1 MSKTFT
7 AVIIDYDYI
16 KIIEATKKNKT
27 YIINNFSLEKLNQN
41 NIDATNNN
49 DNSQNT
55 ENILMAEEIKK
66 AFGLKQFSKKNVF
79 TVLNDDY
86 IYNYNFS
93 LPEMPESDLAKAVEY
108 EVKKKSPFPLSQII
122 YDYIYT
128 CQENDDGSCT
138 LLTTAYIAKKEY
150 SEQLVKIFAD
160 ADIKLR
166 SIESKTTS
174 LYNANLFIYGNNAGL
189 HYMLIDINLIS
200 IKIIIIYKNTIIFE
214 RNIEE
219 INIIKNTK
227 NIHEAGE
234 TISAEIQKTI
244 DFYYAGKSI
253 EPIEKIYI
261 SGIYAN
267 NEMFKDIIANL
278 INIRIETMSILKLLD
293 NGGGAGKI
301 NNNDARNN
309 RGKAGIAGD
318 NDENNNKKNKNE
330 SKNRHKVRPLIKLSS
345 KLYKK
350 IYKNKKA
357 AKNVGK
363 TDIADK
369 LSENNKMTADKI
381 NDYTYNDNI
390 ENNNN
395 IIANNYTNYG
405 GIGSNSG
412 IVDINLNLD
421 GQMLSNYT
429 LYDENNLFDI
439 LDIMLPAFGL
449 VLGK

>member
-7 AVIIDYDYI
+7 AVIIDYNYI

-41 NIDATNNN
+41 DIDATTYN
-49 DNSQNT
+49 DNAENT

-66 AFGLKQFSKKNVF
+66 AFGLRQFSKKNVF

-108 EVKKKSPFPLSQII
+108 EVKKKSPFPLSQIV

-128 CQENDDGSCT
+128 YQEDNKDGGYN
-138 LLTTAYIAKKEY
+138 LLTTAYVAKKEY
-150 SEQLVKIFAD
+150 SEQLVKTFAK

-227 NIHEAGE
+227 NINEAGE
-234 TISAEIQKTI
+234 TISAEIQKTV
-244 DFYYAGKSI
+244 DYYYAGKSI
-253 EPIEKIYI
+253 EPIENIYI
-261 SGIYAN
+261 SGVYAN
-267 NEMFKDIIANL
+267 NETFKDIISNL
-278 INIRIETMSILKLLD
+278 TNIHIETMSILKLLD
-293 NGGGAGKI
+293 NGSGADTH
-301 NNNDARNN
+301 NNNAKNNNGKADSARNN
-309 RGKAGIAGD
+309 NE
-318 NDENNNKKNKNE
+318 NDKKRNKKERKIQ
-330 SKNRHKVRPLIKLSS
+330 PLIKLSS

-350 IYKNKKA
+350 IYKNKTA
-357 AKNVGK
+357 AKNVRK
-363 TDIADK
+363 AANNSDK
-369 LSENNKMTADKI
+369 LSDGNSNNI
-381 NDYTYNDNI
+381 NHYTDNDNI
-390 ENNNN
+390 
-395 IIANNYTNYG
+395 
-405 GIGSNSG
+405 GSNNG
-412 IVDINLNLD
+412 IMNMNLD
-421 GQMLSNYT
+421 GQILSNYI

-449 VLGK
+449 MLGK

>member
-7 AVIIDYDYI
+7 AAIIDYNYI
-16 KIIEATKKNKT
+16 KIIEATKRNKT

-41 NIDATNNN
+41 NIDAATHN
-49 DNSQNT
+49 DNPENT

-66 AFGLKQFSKKNVF
+66 AFGLRQFSKKNVF

-93 LPEMPESDLAKAVEY
+93 LPEMPASDLAKAIEY
-108 EVKKKSPFPLSQII
+108 EIKKKSPFPMSQIV

-128 CQENDDGSCT
+128 YQEDNKDGGCS
-138 LLTTAYIAKKEY
+138 LLITAYVAKKEY

-166 SIESKTTS
+166 SIESKTTG

-219 INIIKNTK
+219 VNIIKNTK
-227 NIHEAGE
+227 NINEAGE
-234 TISAEIQKTI
+234 AISAEIQKTV
-244 DFYYAGKSI
+244 DYYYAGKSI

-261 SGIYAN
+261 SGVYAN
-267 NEMFKDIIANL
+267 NETFKDIISNL
-278 INIRIETMSILKLLD
+278 TNIHIETTSIVKLLD
-293 NGGGAGKI
+293 NTSGADKHD
-301 NNNDARNN
+301 NNARNN
-309 RGKAGIAGD
+309 SVKADSARN
-318 NDENNNKKNKNE
+318 NDENNKKRNNKGYKIQ
-330 SKNRHKVRPLIKLSS
+330 PLIKLSS
-345 KLYKK
+345 KLHKK
-350 IYKNKKA
+350 IYKTKTA
-357 AKNVGK
+357 AKKVRKANNSNKPPDGSGNGINNY
-363 TDIADK
+363 TDNGNIG
-369 LSENNKMTADKI
+369 SNGGNNSNNI
-381 NDYTYNDNI
+381 NNINRYTDNDNI
-390 ENNNN
+390 
-395 IIANNYTNYG
+395 
-405 GIGSNSG
+405 GSNNG
-412 IVDINLNLD
+412 MMNMNAD
-421 GQMLSNYT
+421 GQMLPNYI

-449 VLGK
+449 ILGK